1 MCRLPVIEV
10 FLALFFKVPITSNR
24 KTNNKRYMQ
33 NLRRAFTSQSEAF
46 WPINN
51 KKRQLDVLK
60 HLQRSNPDATMD
72 DAKDDY
78 VEFSLMNAKNVETS
92 TNNLGK
98 SKDGKK

>member
-1 MCRLPVIEV
+1 MCRFPVIEV
-10 FLALFFKVPITSNR
+10 FLILFFKVPITSNR
-24 KTNNKRYMQ
+24 KTNDKRYMQ
-33 NLRRAFTSQSEAF
+33 NLRRAFTSQSEDF

-72 DAKDDY
+72 DAKDHY
-78 VEFSLMNAKNVETS
+78 VEFQLMNAKNVETS

-98 SKDGKK
+98 FKDGKK

>member
-1 MCRLPVIEV
+1 MCRFPVIEV
-10 FLALFFKVPITSNR
+10 FLILFFKVPITSNR
-24 KTNNKRYMQ
+24 KTNDKRYMQ

-46 WPINN
+46 WPVNN

-72 DAKDDY
+72 DAKDHY
-78 VEFSLMNAKNVETS
+78 VEFQLMNAKNVETS